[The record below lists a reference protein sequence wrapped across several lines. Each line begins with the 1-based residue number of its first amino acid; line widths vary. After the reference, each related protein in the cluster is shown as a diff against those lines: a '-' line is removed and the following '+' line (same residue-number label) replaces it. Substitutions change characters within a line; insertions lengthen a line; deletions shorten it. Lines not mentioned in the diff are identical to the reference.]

1 MKAFVLCGC
10 VLACIFY
17 ISAEIIPSNLPGQ
30 REEWK
35 DVVSSCVHEAGLTHK
50 EGYEIQEIVDEVY
63 KQPGMEEKRR
73 KHGCVIECLLKSL
86 EWMEG
91 SEIKEDRIYGNI
103 TKLLNNH
110 PAKEKAQQLVR
121 NCAQQVRD
129 ATVEGCNRGF
139 VGLACT
145 VKNTQKWKHLINTL
159 DVSSSEEEGEEN

>member
-1 MKAFVLCGC
+1 
-10 VLACIFY
+10 
-17 ISAEIIPSNLPGQ
+17 
-30 REEWK
+30 
-35 DVVSSCVHEAGLTHK
+35 
-50 EGYEIQEIVDEVY
+50 
-63 KQPGMEEKRR
+63 
-73 KHGCVIECLLKSL
+73 
-86 EWMEG
+86 MEG